1 MFLAQRGAPCIQALS
16 RDRQYKPGAAR
27 VQRGNREF
35 LKRYG
40 MGGRF
45 VPDHDG
51 SSATREAWGN
61 CWTRG
66 AASTINFAMLPLLLG
81 NAPAGAVGSP
91 EAQLLIQHPTAVLAV
106 LATIFRSARHATF
119 GRIFK
124 IVPTLVFC
132 YFVPTFLTTMRVIP
146 AESPLYAWVKSFV
159 LPASLLLLILALD
172 PPGIIRLGPKAVLTL
187 LSGTLAVVIGGLI
200 SLLICKGFLP
210 DDAWKGMAALCGSW
224 IGGGANMI
232 ALKETVGCSDE
243 LLSIIIIVDVFVAN
257 IWMGT
262 LLFLASRQEAADRWI
277 GADATAIRQLER
289 KMTDFQARVG
299 RIPAMPDLMTILA
312 LGFVGTWLSY
322 KGGEQL
328 GMLIH
333 DSNWFRFIE
342 EFVPSDAWKYI
353 IVTTLGLLL
362 SFTPAR
368 GLEGAGASK
377 VGAVMIYLLVAC
389 IGASA
394 DFRKIAD
401 CPAFILMGAI
411 WMAIH
416 VVVILGVRRLIRAPI
431 FFIAV
436 GSQSNIGGAASAP
449 VVASAFHPS
458 LAPVG
463 ALLAI
468 VGYVLGTYAGLVC
481 IFLLKTV
488 AGVLEIGT
496 AMTGA

>member
-1 MFLAQRGAPCIQALS
+1 MLS
-16 RDRQYKPGAAR
+16 
-27 VQRGNREF
+27 
-35 LKRYG
+35 L
-40 MGGRF
+40 
-45 VPDHDG
+45 
-51 SSATREAWGN
+51 
-61 CWTRG
+61 
-66 AASTINFAMLPLLLG
+66 ILG
-81 NAPAGAVGSP
+81 NASALAVGPP
-91 EAQLLIQHPTAVLAV
+91 EDQPLIQHPTAVLATLLAV
-106 LATIFRSARHATF
+106 LAIIFGLARHPTF

-132 YFVPTFLTTMRVIP
+132 YFVPTLLTTMRVIP
-146 AESPLYAWVKSFV
+146 VSSPLYTWVKSFV

-172 PPGIIRLGPKAVLTL
+172 LPGIIRLGPKAILTL
-187 LSGTLAVVIGGLI
+187 LSGTLAVVIGGPI
-200 SLLICKGFLP
+200 SLLICKGLLP
-210 DDAWKGMAALCGSW
+210 EDAWKGMAALCGSW

-262 LLFLASRQEAADRWI
+262 LLFLASRQEAVDRWI
-277 GADATAIRQLER
+277 GADATAIHQLER

-299 RIPAMPDLMTILA
+299 RIPTMPDLMTILA
-312 LGFVGTWLSY
+312 LGFVGSWLSY
-322 KGGEQL
+322 KGGDQL

-342 EFVPSDAWKYI
+342 RFIPGDAWKYI
-353 IVTTLGLLL
+353 IVTTIGLLL

-377 VGAVMIYLLVAC
+377 VGSVMIYLLVAC

-401 CPAFILMGAI
+401 CPEFILMGAI

-416 VVVILGVRRLIRAPI
+416 VVVILGVGRLIRAPI

-481 IFLLKTV
+481 IFLLKKV
-488 AGVLEIGT
+488 AGVQEIAT